1 MAIDPLMAGLGGLAG
16 AAGLAGSIVASTT
29 NNELQRSNRAELER
43 LKRLQAAGALGLDPV
58 QQQRLQAELFNPV
71 QRAAAE
77 GRMAAEQQLASM
89 GRASAGDLAR
99 IRTEQART
107 NAAGAR
113 DASMAAK
120 QANAKKKQ
128 AQVAEIQDREVA
140 KAQFRK
146 DDVSTILGG
155 LRGGAGAAGAI
166 AGAGPETLSNLAL
179 AAGGLKQ
186 VGTGAPP
193 VVTPDELKAI
203 TEGIP
208 QDQLGGLLQAAQRRK
223 QLEGLGLL
231 APPPLVMP

>member
-120 QANAKKKQ
+120 QADAKKKQ

-186 VGTGAPP
+186 VGAPP
-193 VVTPDELKAI
+193 APTVTADELSAI
-203 TEGIP
+203 SGIP
-208 QDQLGGLLQAAQRRK
+208 TEEQASVLAAARRRK
-223 QLEGLGLL
+223 ELEALGVL
-231 APPPLVMP
+231 APGVQ